1 MLKDDKFLTWCK
13 RLGLGDT
20 TCETVSKVRS
30 HGPTRRVGGGRSN
43 VSGRYPSR
51 KMGVTIQFES
61 HRVELAFIYQL
72 EHDSSV
78 LEYYDQ
84 PPSIPLAYDACNGRR
99 LSVLHTPDFF
109 VIRKEAA
116 GWEECKT
123 EEDLGKLAEKSPN
136 RYQRDTASHW
146 RCAPGESH
154 ANQFGLYYHVR
165 SDASINWTIQQNLQF
180 LDDYLRV
187 DSTSISPRSREEVIA
202 ETVRQ
207 PGLRLS
213 ELIQRTKDVASRDV
227 IHFMI
232 AAGEIFADLSAAV
245 VSRPAEVTVFANAEV
260 AAAFHHIS
268 GAPTA
273 ATPGRQINIE
283 PGEAVS
289 WDGTV
294 WRIVNV
300 GDQFISL
307 LGENGGL
314 TELPC
319 ETLDRLIAAG
329 RLDSSARGA
338 LASSDRAQILSGASE
353 ADLREANRRFDLVKR
368 HMSGEP
374 LTVSERTLRFWTAL
388 YREGREKH
396 GSGYLGLL
404 PRVGLRGNRTS
415 RLPHET
421 QGLLEEFISKD
432 YETLKQKS
440 KLSSWALLKA
450 KCEER
455 NLTAPTYKTFCIQT
469 RQRPAFE
476 QIGRAHV

>member
-1 MLKDDKFLTWCK
+1 VNGARGNESRGQPEEGVGLLKDDKFLTWCK

-165 SDASINWTIQQNLQF
+165 SDASINWTLQQNLQF

-187 DSTSISPRSREEVIA
+187 DSTSISPRSREEVIV

-213 ELIQRTKDVASRDV
+213 ELIQRTKDVASRDA
-227 IHFMI
+227 IHFML

-245 VSRPAEVTVFANAEV
+245 VSRQGGG
-260 AAAFHHIS
+260 HCL
-268 GAPTA
+268 
-273 ATPGRQINIE
+273 RQCC
-283 PGEAVS
+283 S
-289 WDGTV
+289 
-294 WRIVNV
+294 
-300 GDQFISL
+300 
-307 LGENGGL
+307 
-314 TELPC
+314 
-319 ETLDRLIAAG
+319 
-329 RLDSSARGA
+329 
-338 LASSDRAQILSGASE
+338 
-353 ADLREANRRFDLVKR
+353 
-368 HMSGEP
+368 
-374 LTVSERTLRFWTAL
+374 
-388 YREGREKH
+388 
-396 GSGYLGLL
+396 GSGF
-404 PRVGLRGNRTS
+404 P
-415 RLPHET
+415 PH
-421 QGLLEEFISKD
+421 
-432 YETLKQKS
+432 
-440 KLSSWALLKA
+440 
-450 KCEER
+450 
-455 NLTAPTYKTFCIQT
+455 
-469 RQRPAFE
+469 
-476 QIGRAHV
+476 

>member
-13 RLGLGDT
+13 CLGLGDA
-20 TCETVSKVRS
+20 TCETVAEVRS
-30 HGPTRRVGGGRSN
+30 RGPTRRVGGGRSN

-51 KMGVTIQFES
+51 KMGVIIQFES
-61 HRVELAFIYQL
+61 HKVELAFIYQL

-84 PPSIPLAYDACNGRR
+84 PPSIPLAYDASNGRR

-109 VIRKEAA
+109 VIRQEAA

-165 SDASINWTIQQNLQF
+165 SDASINWTLQQNLQF

-187 DSTSISPRSREEVIA
+187 DSTSISPKLREDVIA
-202 ETVRQ
+202 ETARH
-207 PGLRLS
+207 PGLCLS

-232 AAGEIFADLSAAV
+232 AAGEIFVDLSAAV
-245 VSRPAEVTVFANAEV
+245 VSRPAEVTVLANAEV
-260 AAAFHHIS
+260 AAAFHNIS
-268 GAPTA
+268 GARPDA
-273 ATPGRQINIE
+273 RPGRQINIVA
-283 PGEAVS
+283 GEAVS

-300 GDQFISL
+300 GDQLISL
-307 LGENGGL
+307 LGEDGAL

-319 ETLDRLIAAG
+319 ETLERLIVAG
-329 RLDSSARGA
+329 RLDSSARGR
-338 LASSDRAQILSGASE
+338 LGSSDRAQILSGASE

-368 HMSGEP
+368 HMSGEQLP
-374 LTVSERTLRFWTAL
+374 VPQRTLRFWTAL
-388 YREGREKH
+388 YREGREEH

-404 PRVGLRGNRTS
+404 PKIGLRGNRTR
-415 RLPHET
+415 RLPRET
-421 QGLLEEFISKD
+421 EVLMEEFISKGLRD
-432 YETLKQKS
+432 VQAEVK
-440 KLSSWALLKA
+440 ALVLGIA
-450 KCEER
+450 ESEMR
-455 NLTAPTYKTFCIQT
+455 RTQPDGADLQDVLYTDAAAPGF
-469 RQRPAFE
+469 
-476 QIGRAHV
+476 